1 MFDNNEMRCDPAT
14 KITLLEMEQK
24 EIEAYKAQDYEILK
38 SLSTDLITLRTV
50 SFFFFDLIDW
60 NENLRFK
67 ELTLIGCMEKQ
78 FRRCL
83 KIEKLN
89 RKNGRSKTSF

>member
-50 SFFFFDLIDW
+50 SFFFFD
-60 NENLRFK
+60 
-67 ELTLIGCMEKQ
+67 
-78 FRRCL
+78 
-83 KIEKLN
+83 
-89 RKNGRSKTSF
+89 

>member
-50 SFFFFDLIDW
+50 SFFFSIKQIGMKIYDLR
-60 NENLRFK
+60 NQL
-67 ELTLIGCMEKQ
+67 
-78 FRRCL
+78 
-83 KIEKLN
+83 
-89 RKNGRSKTSF
+89 